1 MESTCL
7 SKHISG
13 VDALLHKFFF
23 NILFFFII
31 IFFSKA
37 FVFFLFTY
45 YLYRHLRSRILALF
59 TRAE

>member
-23 NILFFFII
+23 II
-31 IFFSKA
+31 IFFFSKA